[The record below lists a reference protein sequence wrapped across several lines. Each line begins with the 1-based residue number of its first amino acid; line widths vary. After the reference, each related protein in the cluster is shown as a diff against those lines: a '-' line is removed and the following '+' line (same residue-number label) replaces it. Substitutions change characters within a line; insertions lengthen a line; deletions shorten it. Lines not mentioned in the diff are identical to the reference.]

1 MNSYQRQAELHRAL
15 AHPVR
20 LQILEILS
28 REEACVCHLTAILG
42 KPQPYVS
49 QQLSLLKEANLIA
62 DRREGTLVY
71 YRLQNEQ
78 LATLLAAAQSTAGS
92 ESDLDGGSQRLTA
105 VFRRPVPGCP
115 CPHCQQAETLMHEAD
130 ALAAASTTGSEAG
143 AA

>member
-1 MNSYQRQAELHRAL
+1 MKSYERQAELHRAL

-28 REEACVCHLTAILG
+28 REEACVCHLTAILR

-78 LATLLAAAQSTAGS
+78 LATLLAAAQNVTAG
-92 ESDLDGGSQRLTA
+92 ESAFDGGDLRLTA
-105 VFRRPVPGCP
+105 VLGGSVPGCP
-115 CPHCQQAETLMHEAD
+115 CPHCQQAEALIHGVD
-130 ALAAASTTGSEAG
+130 ALAAGATTGGEEG